1 MFKSHKKFLEQW
13 TFCITVYHSIILSE
27 MSFLTRSVGLSLHGG
42 GINPAAMPIFYQ
54 QAGSDEQM

>member
-1 MFKSHKKFLEQW
+1 VADTSGWHPD
-13 TFCITVYHSIILSE
+13 SISSGLTTSPQASE